1 MQPTGP
7 SGNFAISG
15 ASSYDS
21 LFMVNG
27 VTVNENIRG
36 QAVNLY
42 IEDAVQETSV
52 ASAGV
57 SAEFGRFGGGVV
69 NVITKSGGN
78 TFSGSFR
85 DSLAD
90 DNWRTLTPY
99 EENALAAAPGSKDP
113 RIPKVVPQDQYTL
126 GGRIIRD
133 RLWFFTAGRWQTQE
147 SGRQLV
153 ATNIPYNFTN
163 KTRRVEGKL
172 TYSLTSNHKF
182 QGSVTRNSSDQ
193 INNTFNTS
201 LSMDL
206 RSLSDRQLP
215 DNLWT

>member
-1 MQPTGP
+1 
-7 SGNFAISG
+7 
-15 ASSYDS
+15 
-21 LFMVNG
+21 
-27 VTVNENIRG
+27 
-36 QAVNLY
+36 
-42 IEDAVQETSV
+42 V

-85 DSLAD
+85 DTLAND
-90 DNWRTLTPY
+90 DWRTLTPY

-113 RIPKVVPQDQYTL
+113 RIPKVVPQYEYTF

-172 TYSLTSNHKF
+172 TYSLTASHKF
-182 QGSVTRNSSDQ
+182 QGSHEEQFDQ
-193 INNTFNTS
+193 LNNTFNTS

-206 RSLSDRQLP
+206 RSCPIGSCRTICGP
-215 DNLWT
+215 